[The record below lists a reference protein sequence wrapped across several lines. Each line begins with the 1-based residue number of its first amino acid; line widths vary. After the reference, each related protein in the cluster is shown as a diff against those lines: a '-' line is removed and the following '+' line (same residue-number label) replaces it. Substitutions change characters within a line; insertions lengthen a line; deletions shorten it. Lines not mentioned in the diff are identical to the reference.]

1 MARGQV
7 PSRGHVRAATPGF
20 GEHLFAYQQPQFD
33 ADSGK
38 PDALPAHFCAG
49 GDVVIL
55 PHRLPLHAGPIVH
68 DGRQRGLRWVNRHSD
83 SAGP

>member
-7 PSRGHVRAATPGF
+7 PSGRHMCAATPGF

-38 PDALPAHFCAG
+38 PDTLPAHFCAG
-49 GDVVIL
+49 CDVVIL
-55 PHRLPLHAGPIVH
+55 PHRFPLHAGPIVH
-68 DGRQRGLRWVNRHSD
+68 HGQRGLRWVNRYSD